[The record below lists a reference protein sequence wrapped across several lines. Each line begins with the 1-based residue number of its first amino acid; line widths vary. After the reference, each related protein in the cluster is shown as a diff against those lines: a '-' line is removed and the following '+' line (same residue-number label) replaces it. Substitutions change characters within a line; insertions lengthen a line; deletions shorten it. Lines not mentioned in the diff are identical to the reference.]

1 MRPVKALTD
10 ITRQAGKTSLEQ
22 EPTGLEYVEP
32 DALTIRRRRAGR
44 RWHYRHGDGTPVAD
58 PDEIMRLDA
67 AMAGG
72 EAGKAAGR
80 NIEPACGVLHS
91 GTSPHDG
98 EPR

>member
-1 MRPVKALTD
+1 MPSTISAPGTGATRGCAAFGAALD
-10 ITRQAGKTSLEQ
+10 L
-22 EPTGLEYVEP
+22 
-32 DALTIRRRRAGR
+32 
-44 RWHYRHGDGTPVAD
+44 
-58 PDEIMRLDA
+58 LDA

-80 NIEPACGVLHS
+80 NIEPACSVLHS